1 MTNFQFPQFKSN
13 ISPDVQKHLR
23 RVVITGLGIVSCI
36 GVGQAAVLESLQ
48 EGKSGISFAQ
58 EYAELNFRSHVH
70 GKPVIDLDALV
81 DRRVKRFMGDG
92 AAYNYVA
99 MVEAIA
105 DAGLE
110 KDRISNDRTG
120 LIMGS
125 GGPSTVNLLAAHDA
139 TREGKGPKKMG
150 PLMVPRTMSST
161 NSATLA
167 TPFEIRGYNYSISSA
182 CSTSAHCIGN
192 AVEMIQMGKQDIVFA
207 GGGEEVHWS
216 MTCMFDAMGALSS
229 KYNDNPTKA
238 SRAYDANRDGFVI
251 AGGAG
256 VVVVESLESALARG
270 AKIYAEV
277 TGYGATSDGYDM
289 VAPSGEGAE
298 RSMKIA
304 LSTVTAPVTY
314 INTHGT
320 STPVGDVAELGA
332 MKKVFA
338 DAGVEVPTYSSTK
351 SLTGHSLGAAGV
363 QEAIYSL
370 IMMKNNFIAASAN
383 IETLDAAAEGTPVA
397 LKRIDNVKH
406 QTVLSNSFGFGGT
419 NATLALQT
427 FEG

>member
-1 MTNFQFPQFKSN
+1 MT
-13 ISPDVQKHLR
+13 
-23 RVVITGLGIVSCI
+23 GIV
-36 GVGQAAVLESLQ
+36 
-48 EGKSGISFAQ
+48 
-58 EYAELNFRSHVH
+58 
-70 GKPVIDLDALV
+70 
-81 DRRVKRFMGDG
+81 
-92 AAYNYVA
+92 
-99 MVEAIA
+99 
-105 DAGLE
+105 
-110 KDRISNDRTG
+110 
-120 LIMGS
+120 MGS
-125 GGPSTVNLLAAHDA
+125 GGPSTKDLLTAHDA
-139 TREGKGPKKMG
+139 TREGKGPKKIG

-192 AVEMIQMGKQDIVFA
+192 GVELIQMGKQNIVFA
-207 GGGEEVHWS
+207 GGGEEVAWS

-229 KYNDNPTKA
+229 KYNATPEKA

-256 VVVVESLESALARG
+256 VVVLEDLEHALARG
-270 AKIYAEV
+270 AKIYGEV

-289 VAPSGEGAE
+289 VAPSGEGAV
-298 RSMKIA
+298 RSMKLA
-304 LSTVTAPVTY
+304 LSTVRTPVTY

-332 MKKVFA
+332 MKKVFEEA
-338 DAGVEVPTYSSTK
+338 KTAMPAFSSTK

-383 IETLDAAAEGTPVA
+383 IETLDPAAEGTPVA

-427 FEG
+427 YES